1 MDRCPARATLRALV
15 SKLHPP
21 ARKRAPT
28 RLWLK
33 TLRVFGQSLAL
44 CLVLLVVAGCDG
56 PAGTGK
62 KKGGDASHEALAP
75 AVEAVLARAGTL
87 PLEERLS
94 GVVRAS
100 NFVSIRAEV
109 AAPVSEVLVRSGEAV
124 ERGQPLVRLKDD
136 TLRDQLRQAQASV
149 RLEEAAARGTAAR
162 VAELDAQVKRSAAL
176 AARSLVSALEVE
188 ILEAQLEGARATA
201 EQAAARVDLARATAE
216 ERRTAL
222 DRTVIRAPVT
232 GRIGRR
238 NVEVGMLVDPS
249 LLLFELG
256 NLDRVIVEVPLTG
269 EMLAHVA
276 EGQPVTVESPA
287 RGQPALRGTLA
298 RISPFLAAGSLSTTG
313 EIDIDNA
320 DGLLYPGM
328 FVSVDVHYGESERA
342 TLVPTSALW
351 EDPRSGG
358 WGVFVVGYRGDGAAA
373 LSSEAHAVTLRRIE
387 VPAQGRGLVGVRG
400 VEPGEWVVTVGQHL
414 LVRGA
419 DVVAARVRP
428 VAWERVLEL
437 QGQQREDLLREFLDH
452 QQRLARERGARPPTT
467 QEFLDAAGEVEV
479 PAAPG
484 GS

>member
-1 MDRCPARATLRALV
+1 MDRCPARATL
-15 SKLHPP
+15 
-21 ARKRAPT
+21 
-28 RLWLK
+28 
-33 TLRVFGQSLAL
+33 LAL

-62 KKGGDASHEALAP
+62 KKGGDASREALAP

-109 AAPVSEVLVRSGEAV
+109 AAQVSEVLVRSGEAV
-124 ERGQPLVRLKDD
+124 GRGQPLVRLKDD

-351 EDPRSGG
+351 EDPRTGG
-358 WGVFVVGYRGDGAAA
+358 WGVFVVAYPGGDGAAA
-373 LSSEAHAVTLRRIE
+373 ISSEAHAVTLRRIE

-467 QEFLDAAGEVEV
+467 QEFLDAAGAAEA